1 MLHFKGVTMIK
12 DHARGSSSMV
22 HLEPAEVLALL
33 RTAKMRGAREWS
45 MILLAYKHG
54 MRASEVCDVR
64 LDDVDLKNGSIVV
77 DRLKGSLRTVQA
89 MTEHRGEP
97 LLNELRA
104 VREWLKQRPNDGSDF
119 LFVSQKGGRLD
130 RSQFFRLFQ
139 SIAEAAGLPPEKR
152 HPHALKHS
160 IASHLV
166 SQNVNLALVKQQL
179 GHKSIGSTMRYVTTS
194 DQQASRVYMV
204 LGERYGLQLAGGR
217 RNRLQLIAR
226 TGDGA
231 AALTSVEP
239 PWWLYRRSTWMC
251 PLRRSGSLPCDCV
264 ASGYGPVT
272 PDEFLQLDADNTA
285 NRIELQK
292 IQSTDAVLILAHDG
306 LAQAQGDG
314 QILLAEPSLFANR
327 TQQGEQDVLP
337 FPAAAQSW
345 SALPHETARIEDP

>member
-1 MLHFKGVTMIK
+1 MIK

-194 DQQASRVYMV
+194 DQQASK
-204 LGERYGLQLAGGR
+204 A
-217 RNRLQLIAR
+217 
-226 TGDGA
+226 T
-231 AALTSVEP
+231 T
-239 PWWLYRRSTWMC
+239 
-251 PLRRSGSLPCDCV
+251 
-264 ASGYGPVT
+264 
-272 PDEFLQLDADNTA
+272 
-285 NRIELQK
+285 
-292 IQSTDAVLILAHDG
+292 
-306 LAQAQGDG
+306 
-314 QILLAEPSLFANR
+314 
-327 TQQGEQDVLP
+327 
-337 FPAAAQSW
+337 
-345 SALPHETARIEDP
+345 SALMRIY